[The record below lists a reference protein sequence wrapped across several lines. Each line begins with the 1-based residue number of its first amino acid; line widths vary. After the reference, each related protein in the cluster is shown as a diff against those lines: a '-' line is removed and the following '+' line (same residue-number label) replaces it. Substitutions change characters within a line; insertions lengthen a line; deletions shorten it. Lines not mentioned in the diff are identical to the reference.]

1 MVALVEKKKKEE
13 VKARRVFGGGQSK
26 RFAAIDRKRRN
37 TVYKD
42 LYTAEQIAFAE
53 SIAAQAE
60 ELLFNSKVYDV
71 GFNLNFMTVKIEYS
85 NKDKISM
92 AGITWEKFA
101 QKLVRENELVVYGQ
115 ERGAGNF
122 LLNIYTDASLIP
134 ATAKKREERKEN
146 ELPGLF
152 D

>member
-1 MVALVEKKKKEE
+1 MATLVAKKEE
-13 VKARRVFGGGQSK
+13 KKVKRVFGGGQSK

-37 TVYKD
+37 TEYRD
-42 LYTAEQIAFAE
+42 LYTEEQIAFAE

-60 ELLFNSKVYDV
+60 DLLFNSKVYDV

-85 NKDKISM
+85 KKDKVSL

-122 LLNIYTDASLIP
+122 LLNIYTDVSNIP
-134 ATAKKREERKEN
+134 ATAKKREEQKGG
-146 ELPGLF
+146 ELASLF